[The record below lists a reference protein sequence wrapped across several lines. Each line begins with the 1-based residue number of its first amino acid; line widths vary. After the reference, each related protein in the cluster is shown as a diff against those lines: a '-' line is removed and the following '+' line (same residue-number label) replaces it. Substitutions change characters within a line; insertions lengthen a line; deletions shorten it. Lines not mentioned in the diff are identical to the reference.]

1 VAEELRSGEPDGP
14 VFVGTPDGPEAA
26 LAAAAGLEYLAV
38 DAKGFDRGAPL
49 SIVPAVLTLV
59 RSTLKARR
67 MIGRLRPH
75 VVVCFGGYVC
85 LPVGL
90 AAVVKRVP
98 LVLHEQNSVPGLAN
112 RVLSRWASAVAVTY
126 PESKR
131 RLLHPERA
139 VATGNPVREGIVGA
153 DRASSRRALGA
164 GEDTVVLLVFGGSR
178 GARHINEAMIGLAP
192 ALAAAGSLRVLHAAG
207 RIEAADV
214 RRAVSARLGGESDSY
229 SVVDY
234 ISDMG
239 EALAAADLV
248 VARAGATSIAE
259 ITAAGKASILVP
271 YPFATED
278 HQTTNAAAV
287 EAAGGAVLV
296 ADDELES
303 DRFESTLWGL
313 LEDGAGREKM
323 AKAAG
328 DLARVDAA
336 AAVAAVAREA
346 AGASV
351 NRDAAD
357 ESG

>member
-1 VAEELRSGEPDGP
+1 
-14 VFVGTPDGPEAA
+14 
-26 LAAAAGLEYLAV
+26 
-38 DAKGFDRGAPL
+38 
-49 SIVPAVLTLV
+49 
-59 RSTLKARR
+59 
-67 MIGRLRPH
+67 
-75 VVVCFGGYVC
+75 
-85 LPVGL
+85 
-90 AAVVKRVP
+90 
-98 LVLHEQNSVPGLAN
+98 
-112 RVLSRWASAVAVTY
+112 
-126 PESKR
+126 
-131 RLLHPERA
+131 
-139 VATGNPVREGIVGA
+139 
-153 DRASSRRALGA
+153 
-164 GEDTVVLLVFGGSR
+164 
-178 GARHINEAMIGLAP
+178 
-192 ALAAAGSLRVLHAAG
+192 VLHAAG